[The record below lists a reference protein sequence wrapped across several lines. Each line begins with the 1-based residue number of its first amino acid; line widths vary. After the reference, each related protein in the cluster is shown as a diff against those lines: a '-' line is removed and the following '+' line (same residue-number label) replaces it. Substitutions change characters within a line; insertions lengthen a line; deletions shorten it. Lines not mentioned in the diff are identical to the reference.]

1 VLTQLGSALGGW
13 RPSRVP
19 GDPLGTIRAGWAE
32 LVGADVAR
40 AAQPVAI
47 VGSALIV
54 VTGSGAWS
62 HQLTFLERSI
72 LAGIVALGVDGIE
85 RLRFRVG
92 TPRTRTPGST
102 LVRTRRPTVGGAPG
116 RPGTPEEALARL
128 RAQIEAQRSAHAAA
142 GGAFCADC
150 AAPIAASPRS
160 DAGTTMCRPC
170 AYTHER
176 ERREAC
182 DRILFQAPWLAS
194 EEVLALVPGLTAD
207 AYDRYRRALLRSW
220 LDELRLT
227 RRRHAARAP
236 VDPARIRQLASSYV
250 LLETRIDP
258 NRLEL
263 DSPIRQNA
271 LGEDLYRFIRDVEG
285 DASLVRGDG

>member
-1 VLTQLGSALGGW
+1 MLTQLGTALGGW
-13 RPSRVP
+13 RPTRVP
-19 GDPLGTIRAGWAE
+19 GDPLGTVRAGWAE
-32 LVGADVAR
+32 LVGGDVAR

-54 VTGSGAWS
+54 VTASGAWS

-72 LAGIVALGVDGIE
+72 LAGIAALGVEGIE

-92 TPRTRTPGST
+92 TPRTRAPGGSPARSPRGAT
-102 LVRTRRPTVGGAPG
+102 LAPVPG

-128 RAQIEAQRSAHAAA
+128 RAQVEAQRRAHADA

-150 AAPIAASPRS
+150 AAPIAAGRGS
-160 DAGTTMCRPC
+160 CRPC
-170 AYTHER
+170 ADSCEQ
-176 ERREAC
+176 ERRAAC
-182 DRILFQAPWLAS
+182 ERILFQAPWLDS

-220 LDELRLT
+220 LDELRLA
-227 RRRHAARAP
+227 RRRHAAKAP
-236 VDPARIRQLASSYV
+236 VDPARVRQLASSYV

-271 LGEDLYRFIRDVEG
+271 LGEDLYRFIRTVEG
-285 DASLVRGDG
+285 ESSLIRGGG